1 MTQCKLKSPGF
12 VSRPHF
18 YLADQSYVEQF
29 QFGVRPDPKKHESV
43 FWVEPLTS
51 IPFKAWKFLGQ
62 NKLYDY
68 ITKQIGGDSVTV
80 KHSPEKSSWN

>member
-18 YLADQSYVEQF
+18 YLADQSYLEQF
-29 QFGVRPDPKKHESV
+29 QYGLRPEPSKHDSV

-51 IPFKAWKFLGQ
+51 IPFKARKYNSHSEPLS
-62 NKLYDY
+62 L
-68 ITKQIGGDSVTV
+68 TV
-80 KHSPEKSSWN
+80 